1 MVNVAAIVVFILVQ
15 SARALKS
22 GVVRP
27 VDLEDSRT
35 YKFAENDVAGGFRGW
50 SPVANL
56 VNVLRS

>member
-35 YKFAENDVAGGFRGW
+35 YKFAENDVTGGFRGW
-50 SPVANL
+50 WKSVD
-56 VNVLRS
+56 